1 MPPRRRTRVP
11 STTTA
16 KKSTTTAKKR
26 RRRSSTAAAAAAAEP
41 DPDSVLPEREDDE
54 DDAAAAEAE
63 GDPPPAQDGTKQTNH
78 LLAQILNE
86 LRRQRGVLQGVLGVG
101 TGAGGLSS
109 GQNAAFCSQLTKV
122 MKVQQETN
130 NSVDNFT
137 NTPERVNYYLKKG
150 LRKLHNK
157 GSDLDAAQIRA
168 LKTIIVTRLRN
179 RRSEITRTKKSAQ
192 KALAAEEEEE
202 EEEDEDE
209 EEPGKGSGAEELE
222 GGGETESSDS
232 DDD

>member
-11 STTTA
+11 
-16 KKSTTTAKKR
+16 STTTAKKR

-202 EEEDEDE
+202 EEEEDE